1 MDKKQNLWIRLTK
14 RDSEEALRLALEE
27 NKQLL
32 SAISSILIGISI
44 NNQVTHWN
52 ETAEMVFGTPAAKA
66 IGKSIFECDI
76 KWDWEQ
82 IKEGIAICMRNSIKI
97 RLDDIRFFRKDGSA
111 GELGITLTPIIDK
124 DNHKAGLLL
133 VGSDISERKLMQRQL
148 LQALKLKSIGEL
160 ATGIAHEINTP
171 TQYVG
176 SNIRFIQAQI
186 GSILS
191 VWQRLNSSI
200 KIMKQ
205 GKMKSQIISSL
216 EEIIKEVDIDYLT
229 NEIPLALQ
237 QSLEGIDHITEI
249 VSAMKEFSHPG
260 YGEKTLTDINHI
272 IESTILV
279 ARNQWKYIAELEINL
294 DPDLP
299 SVQAFSGE
307 LKQAILN
314 LLVNAADAIADVVG
328 DGSHGKGKIVVN
340 TRLDGAWVEIL
351 VKDDGIGMPDEIQD
365 LVFDPFFTTKNVGKG
380 SGQGLSI
387 TYNIIVERH
396 GGAIYFK
403 SEYGKGTTFTIRLPI
418 IQTEAT
424 DHQARLDEN

>member
-32 SAISSILIGISI
+32 TAISSILIGISI

-82 IKEGIAICMRNSIKI
+82 IKEGIATCMRNSIKI